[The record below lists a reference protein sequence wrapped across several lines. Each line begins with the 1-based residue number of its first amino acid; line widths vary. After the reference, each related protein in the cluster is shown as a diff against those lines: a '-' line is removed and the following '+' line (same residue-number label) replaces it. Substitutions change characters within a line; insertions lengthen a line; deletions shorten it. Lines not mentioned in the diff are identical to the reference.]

1 MKQVSAIHYKTGKA
15 VKVSFE
21 DGVFLSIEEDEQ
33 RKELPIIAPGFVDLQ
48 VNGYRG
54 IDYNDATLT
63 PASIES
69 TVRHL
74 WSQGVT
80 TFYPT
85 IITNHPENIINSLSV
100 FQKGAVTNKTVNQAI
115 PGIHLEGPYLS
126 PQDGPRGAHAEQFVK
141 APDWTEFQ
149 MWQEASGGRISILTV
164 SPEWPE
170 SASFIKKCTNHGVL
184 VSIGHTSATPENI
197 QNAIEAGAKMSTHLG
212 NGAHVMLKRHPN
224 YLWEQLA
231 SDELAACMIAD
242 GFHLP
247 DSVIKVIMRMKG
259 KLAILVSDCVSLAGM
274 PEGSY
279 HLHIGGDVVLD
290 KSGRLYMN
298 DNADLLAGSAQTQSW
313 GINHLIRR
321 GLCSLSL
328 AVDLASIHPSTVM
341 NLPQQKGICEG
352 APADFLLLHQ
362 SEKNELTITETYK
375 NGVSVYMNREAYF
388 HENTVND

>member
-1 MKQVSAIHYKTGKA
+1 MKQVSGIHYKTGKA

-21 DGVFLSIEEDEQ
+21 DGVFVSIEGEEQ

-54 IDYNDATLT
+54 IDYNDTALT
-63 PASIES
+63 TASIES

-74 WSQGVT
+74 WCQGVT
-80 TFYPT
+80 SFYPT
-85 IITNHPENIINSLSV
+85 IITNEPENIINTMSI
-100 FQKGAVTNKTVNQAI
+100 FQEAAETNAAVNQAI

-126 PQDGPRGAHAEQFVK
+126 PEDGPRGAHAKPFVK

-149 MWQEASGGRISILTV
+149 MWQKASGGRISIITV

-170 SASFIKKCTNHGVL
+170 SASFINKCTNHGVL
-184 VSIGHTSATPENI
+184 VSIGHTAATPENI
-197 QNAIEAGAKMSTHLG
+197 HDAIQAGAKMSTHLG

-231 SDELAACMIAD
+231 SDKLAACMIAD

-247 DSVIKVIMRMKG
+247 DSVLKVILRMKG
-259 KLAILVSDCVSLAGM
+259 EGAILVSDCVSLAGM
-274 PEGSY
+274 PAGSY

-290 KSGRLYMN
+290 KSGRLYMKEN
-298 DNADLLAGSAQTQSW
+298 EDLLAGSAQTQLW
-313 GINHLIRR
+313 GVNHLLRR
-321 GLCSLSL
+321 GMCSLPF
-328 AVDLASIHPSTVM
+328 AVDLASIHPSMVM
-341 NLPQQKGICEG
+341 NLPQRKGICEG

-362 SEKNELTITETYK
+362 SGKNVTLFETYK
-375 NGVSVYMNREAYF
+375 NGISVYKNREVCS
-388 HENTVND
+388 HENTFND